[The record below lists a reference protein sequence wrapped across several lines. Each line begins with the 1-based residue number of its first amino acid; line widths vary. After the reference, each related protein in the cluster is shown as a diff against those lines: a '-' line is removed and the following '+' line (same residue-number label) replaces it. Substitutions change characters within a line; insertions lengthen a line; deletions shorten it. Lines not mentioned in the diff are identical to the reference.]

1 MSIMHIPFYIKW
13 VTYLNFIEQN
23 FSDIQFS
30 VDTLFIGYII
40 LNIAYI
46 FLIIQLF
53 KFIYTIVIYIKNL
66 FR

>member
-13 VTYLNFIEQN
+13 VTYLSFIEQN
-23 FSDIQFS
+23 FSDIQIS
-30 VDTLFIGYII
+30 IDTLFIGYII

>member
-13 VTYLNFIEQN
+13 VTYLSFIEQN
-23 FSDIQFS
+23 FSDIQIS

>member
-1 MSIMHIPFYIKW
+1 MSIMHMPFYIKW
-13 VTYLNFIEQN
+13 ATYMNFIEHN
-23 FSDIQFS
+23 FIDTQFT

-46 FLIIQLF
+46 FLIIQLL
-53 KFIYTIVIYIKNL
+53 KFIYTLCIYIKNF